1 MRENLDR
8 PARVA
13 PVKAF
18 LTEAIK
24 CGRVDWVKSKLRGE
38 EVLFITLGLKVTHCS
53 DASQND
59 HKRVRV
65 FQKKPFFQ
73 KKIRLPPHVPLRG
86 IYNPDPKAVWT
97 SLRGHTT

>member
-1 MRENLDR
+1 MRLPKTLKNIDGRTVRRIMREDLDR

-38 EVLFITLGLKVTHCS
+38 EVLFIALGL
-53 DASQND
+53 
-59 HKRVRV
+59 
-65 FQKKPFFQ
+65 
-73 KKIRLPPHVPLRG
+73 
-86 IYNPDPKAVWT
+86 
-97 SLRGHTT
+97 

>member
-1 MRENLDR
+1 MKSRDLKNIDGR
-8 PARVA
+8 SGVA
-13 PVKAF
+13 TVKAF
-18 LTEAIK
+18 LTEAMK
-24 CGRVDWVKSKLRGE
+24 SGRVDWVKSKLRGE

-73 KKIRLPPHVPLRG
+73 QKNKATPPSTPLG
-86 IYNPDPKAVWT
+86 YI
-97 SLRGHTT
+97 